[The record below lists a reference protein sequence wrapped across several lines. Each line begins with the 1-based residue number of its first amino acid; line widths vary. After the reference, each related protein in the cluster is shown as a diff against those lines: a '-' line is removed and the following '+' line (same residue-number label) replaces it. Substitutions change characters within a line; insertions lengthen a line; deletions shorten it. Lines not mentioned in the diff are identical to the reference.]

1 MVLPMQPAKKVHHLL
16 AVLRTEVACRFVG
29 KYDSGLCHYGA
40 GDVNPM
46 FVIHVEFAIDEVETL
61 GYETD
66 DTLAHV
72 RAHVLTIP
80 RVDAVVNVGQI
91 ENDMVLNKKNNKK
104 ILSFR
109 LFLLLLHS

>member
-1 MVLPMQPAKKVHHLL
+1 MP
-16 AVLRTEVACRFVG
+16 LRRGRCQ
-29 KYDSGLCHYGA
+29 S
-40 GDVNPM
+40 DV
-46 FVIHVEFAIDEVETL
+46 FIHVEFVDEVETL

-104 ILSFR
+104 NLSFR